1 MVIHGPVGDF
11 DVAGFEVTHGPVGD
25 FDEAGFE
32 VTRGPNGSCLKS
44 GELRAGI

>member
-1 MVIHGPVGDF
+1 MVTCGPVGDF
-11 DVAGFEVTHGPVGD
+11 DVAGFEVTRGPVGD